1 MLTEARERSTGM
13 VHEAQQ
19 KKSAI
24 LTELGREQGLLET
37 KIQQLRG
44 FERDYR
50 SRLHQYIEGQLK
62 DLETTAIEVP
72 SDAPAEGQ
80 QEAVQ
85 A

>member
-19 KKSAI
+19 KKAAI
-24 LTELGREQGLLET
+24 MAELDREQGALER

-50 SRLHQYIEGQLK
+50 SRLHDYIEGQLK

-72 SDAPAEGQ
+72 EGSGSEGQ
-80 QEAVQ
+80 QESVQ